1 MMEYRKLY
9 HLRMEKNAH
18 KAAQRSAPRPVSSKF
33 IGWHHAQSRGKITR
47 SSYAAPRLFGD

>member
-18 KAAQRSAPRPVSSKF
+18 KATQRSASRPVSPEL

-47 SSYAAPRLFGD
+47 SPYATPRLFLD

>member
-18 KAAQRSAPRPVSSKF
+18 KAAQRSTWRPVSSEF
-33 IGWHHAQSRGKITR
+33 IGWHHAQSRGKIIR
-47 SSYAAPRLFGD
+47 SPYMSPRLFLD